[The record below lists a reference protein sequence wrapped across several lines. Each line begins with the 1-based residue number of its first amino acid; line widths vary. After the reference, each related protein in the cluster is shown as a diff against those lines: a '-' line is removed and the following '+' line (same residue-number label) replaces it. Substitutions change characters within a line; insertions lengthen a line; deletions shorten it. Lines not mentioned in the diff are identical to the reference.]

1 MSTSSAAMVGYNS
14 SDPYQTGFLAAIA
27 TGETGAASG
36 NTMTG
41 YGGANLAGDPTDQ
54 YGFPSWTG
62 MGNTHAAGTY
72 QFQPGTWDTIASK
85 YGLNFGNASDQSA
98 GAWYLAQQQYSAATG
113 GQSLETALQQGNYS
127 SIQSALGSTWTSVKG
142 NANLPQGLATALG
155 SFISNATS
163 ASPAGGATGA
173 ATGAASAG
181 TAGGSAPPAT
191 GGGPVGPPPSGSGSG
206 GGLVS
211 WALGGLSDIF
221 ARGGLIVLGVV
232 VIAIAL
238 YALLVQQGYAPSP
251 KQIAKNL

>member
-85 YGLNFGNASDQSA
+85 YGLNFGSASDQSA

-155 SFISNATS
+155 GFISNATS
-163 ASPAGGATGA
+163 AGGATGA

-181 TAGGSAPPAT
+181 TAGGSA
-191 GGGPVGPPPSGSGSG
+191 PPSGSGSG